1 MNIYQRKIEVET
13 YKEILIDT
21 ILKNK
26 ENLDTYMIVK
36 AIKDFVKNH
45 EKYDREKKECL
56 ALISKTENNTFM
68 LERRPKQEMSYVNM
82 TKKE

>member
-45 EKYDREKKECL
+45 EKYNREKKECL
-56 ALISKTENNTFM
+56 ALISKTENDTFR
-68 LERRPKQEMSYVNM
+68 LEKDQNEKCHISI
-82 TKKE
+82 

>member
-13 YKEILIDT
+13 YKEILIDI

-45 EKYDREKKECL
+45 EKYDREKK
-56 ALISKTENNTFM
+56 SVW
-68 LERRPKQEMSYVNM
+68 P
-82 TKKE
+82 